1 MISAMYIID
10 VGHTAVMIP
19 MAGAIAVWLLIEGRW
34 RLAFYWCSLFAFGLS
49 VVALSKIAF
58 LGWGIEMQSIGFK
71 ALSGHAFRAAVVLPV
86 FFYVVQQDISEH
98 WRVTGFLFGIALS
111 IVLSILLIN
120 FSFHTTSEVIVTF
133 MFGVVIDVAFI
144 RVARRLSQAHTRR
157 WAVPMS
163 LITFFVVHAL
173 KPSLINHRLVDIALY
188 LSGRDY
194 PYRW

>member
-1 MISAMYIID
+1 MSMID

-19 MAGAIAVWLLIEGRW
+19 MAGAIVAWLLTEGRW

-71 ALSGHAFRAAVVLPV
+71 ALSGHAFRSTVVIPV
-86 FFYVVQQDISEH
+86 FLYVAQQNTSEH

-111 IVLSILLIN
+111 MVLSILLIN
-120 FSFHTTSEVIVTF
+120 FNFHTTSEVIVTF
-133 MFGVVIDVAFI
+133 IFGVVIAAAFI
-144 RVARRLSQAHTRR
+144 GVARRLPQARTRR
-157 WAVPMS
+157 WTVPMS
-163 LITFFVVHAL
+163 LITFFVIHNL